1 MVYFC
6 SEGNLVSSM
15 LYQVIFAYLIPVLI
29 GILGANTQ
37 GRTEPL
43 FKTHT
48 INMWGFL
55 VAKVIYC
62 FALAADIKSR
72 LHQENSSQLSGL
84 VAVVSGSVSAVSLV
98 STFLPPSIGHIIL
111 YTSWFCAAT
120 IIFLYQYGILFM
132 DACRRFYYDTLKLL
146 FTRIWNWFQD
156 NYLLETA
163 AE

>member
-1 MVYFC
+1 MLIYMVYFC
-6 SEGNLVSSM
+6 SEVNLVSSM

-48 INMWGFL
+48 INMWGFI

-72 LHQENSSQLSGL
+72 LHRENSSQLSGL
-84 VAVVSGSVSAVSLV
+84 VAVVSGSVSAVSLI

-111 YTSWFCAAT
+111 YTSWFFGAT
-120 IIFLYQYGILFM
+120 IVVLYQYGTLLM
-132 DACRRFYYDTLKLL
+132 DACRRFHYDTLMLP
-146 FTRIWNWFQD
+146 FTRIWNWFQV
-156 NYLLETA
+156 N
-163 AE
+163 

>member
-29 GILGANTQ
+29 GILGANAQ

-72 LHQENSSQLSGL
+72 LHRENSSQLSGL

-98 STFLPPSIGHIIL
+98 STFLPSSIGHIIL

-120 IIFLYQYGILFM
+120 VIVLYQYGILLM

-146 FTRIWNWFQD
+146 FTRIWNWFQ
-156 NYLLETA
+156 NYLPETA